1 MELTPV
7 TKRMGLLQKIKQK
20 IYLRKIRK
28 LVRKN
33 RQTRKE
39 ITRLRYSITGVNPG
53 FHNRNIIGNMYN
65 EAIKENKMEPDEE

>member
-33 RQTRKE
+33 
-39 ITRLRYSITGVNPG
+39 RYSITGVNPG